1 MLWDICG
8 RDTADTFTGQV
19 YKSLET
25 LPHNLH
31 YLTPILAGGKEEVN
45 IFIFVLLLLLLFS
58 SKEQERIVLLILQN
72 STKAGRMQGSIELI
86 HTRKLQ

>member
-45 IFIFVLLLLLLFS
+45 IFIFVFFVVVVFLKGTGKNCAL
-58 SKEQERIVLLILQN
+58 N
-72 STKAGRMQGSIELI
+72 PAELY
-86 HTRKLQ
+86 